1 MTYSKESYRG
11 KFTPKRP
18 EKYVGDVKSI
28 VYRSSYEL
36 RFMKWCDQNDSI
48 LKWNSEEV
56 VVPYFS
62 PVDKKMH
69 RYFVDFVI
77 EIMTTK
83 GEVKVY
89 LVEVKP
95 SKYTKEPVPPKRKT
109 RHFIEEVM
117 QWEVN
122 KAKWASARHFAG
134 TKGWEFMLV
143 TEKDLGI
150 TS

>member
-1 MTYSKESYRG
+1 MTYSKDSYRG

-18 EKYVGDVKSI
+18 EKYVGDVNSI
-28 VYRSSYEL
+28 TYRSSYEL

-62 PVDKKMH
+62 PVDKQMH
-69 RYFVDFVI
+69 RYFVDFVV
-77 EIMTTK
+77 ELK
-83 GEVKVY
+83 NVRGEVKVY

-95 SKYTKEPVPPKRKT
+95 FKYTQEPVPPKRKS
-109 RHFIEEVM
+109 RQFIEEVI

-122 KAKWASARHFAG
+122 KAKWASAKHFADS
-134 TKGWEFMLV
+134 KGWQFMLV
-143 TEKDLGI
+143 TERDLGI
-150 TS
+150 VR